1 MKNLRARSSGFSL
14 IEVTIALGI
23 TVFALI
29 TILALIPTGLGANR
43 ASTQLTNATNVL
55 TGIFAD
61 LRQTPTSAAIASS
74 SSALNAKSP
83 LYGIDVTQPSSTLY
97 LDANGA
103 LQAASANARYKV
115 TVALTQP
122 VSGQRLAT
130 SGTLTITWPPTSS
143 SGAGSTSTFI
153 ALDRN

>member
-1 MKNLRARSSGFSL
+1 MRNPRTSRAGFSL
-14 IEVTIALGI
+14 IEVTIAMGI

-43 ASTQLTNATNVL
+43 ASTQLTAATNVL

-61 LRQTPTSAAIASS
+61 LRQTPTAAAIASS

-83 LYGIDVTQPSSTLY
+83 IYGIDVTQASSTVY
-97 LDANGA
+97 LDASGA
-103 LQAASANARYKV
+103 LQNSATNARYKV
-115 TVALTQP
+115 TVALTP
-122 VSGQRLAT
+122 PTTGQRTAT
-130 SGTLTITWPPTSS
+130 SGTITITWPATSA
-143 SGAGSTSTFI
+143 SGAGSTSSFI